1 MEINWNIFVF
11 YCKADLFCDI
21 LQTDFVE
28 NDDSEKS
35 IDIFPYIQR
44 ATLDMI
50 LETAM
55 GIQPN
60 MQVEKRSDYGN
71 SIQTINHIFQQ
82 RQVLP
87 WYQVF
92 GR

>member
-1 MEINWNIFVF
+1 M
-11 YCKADLFCDI
+11 FCDV
-21 LQTDFVE
+21 LQKDFIE
-28 NDDSEKS
+28 MDDLEKS

-55 GIQPN
+55 GIPLNIQL
-60 MQVEKRSDYGN
+60 EKSSDYGN
-71 SIQTINHIFQQ
+71 SIQRINHIFQQ

-92 GR
+92 IR

>member
-1 MEINWNIFVF
+1 M
-11 YCKADLFCDI
+11 FCDV
-21 LQTDFVE
+21 LQKDFVE
-28 NDDSEKS
+28 NDDLEKS

-55 GIQPN
+55 GIQLN
-60 MQVEKRSDYGN
+60 IQLEKSSDYGN
-71 SIQTINHIFQQ
+71 SIQRINHIFQQ

-92 GR
+92 IR

>member
-1 MEINWNIFVF
+1 M
-11 YCKADLFCDI
+11 FCDG
-21 LQTDFVE
+21 LQKDFVE
-28 NDDSEKS
+28 NDDLEKS

-55 GIQPN
+55 GIQLN
-60 MQVEKRSDYGN
+60 IQLEKSSDYGN
-71 SIQTINHIFQQ
+71 SIQRINHIFQQ

-92 GR
+92 IR

>member
-1 MEINWNIFVF
+1 M
-11 YCKADLFCDI
+11 FCDV
-21 LQTDFVE
+21 LQKDFVE
-28 NDDSEKS
+28 NDDLEKS

-55 GIQPN
+55 GIPLNIQL
-60 MQVEKRSDYGN
+60 EKNSDYGN
-71 SIQTINHIFQQ
+71 SIQRINHIFQQ

-92 GR
+92 IR

>member
-1 MEINWNIFVF
+1 M
-11 YCKADLFCDI
+11 FCDV
-21 LQTDFVE
+21 LQKDFVK
-28 NDDSEKS
+28 NDELEKS

-55 GIQPN
+55 GIQLN
-60 MQVEKRSDYGN
+60 IQLEKSSDYGN
-71 SIQTINHIFQQ
+71 SIQRINHIFQQ

-92 GR
+92 IR

>member
-1 MEINWNIFVF
+1 M
-11 YCKADLFCDI
+11 FCDV
-21 LQTDFVE
+21 LQKDFVE
-28 NDDSEKS
+28 NDDLEKA
-35 IDIFPYIQR
+35 IDIFPYVQR

-55 GIQPN
+55 GIQLN
-60 MQVEKRSDYGN
+60 IQLEKSSDYGN
-71 SIQTINHIFQQ
+71 SIQRINHIFQQ

-92 GR
+92 IR

>member
-1 MEINWNIFVF
+1 M
-11 YCKADLFCDI
+11 FCDV
-21 LQTDFVE
+21 LQKDFVE
-28 NDDSEKS
+28 NDDLEKS

-55 GIQPN
+55 GIQLN
-60 MQVEKRSDYGN
+60 IQLEKSSDYGN
-71 SIQTINHIFQQ
+71 SIQRINHIFQQ

-87 WYQVF
+87 WYQVIIKQ
-92 GR
+92 R

>member
-1 MEINWNIFVF
+1 M
-11 YCKADLFCDI
+11 FCDV
-21 LQTDFVE
+21 LQKDFVE
-28 NDDSEKS
+28 NDDLEKA
-35 IDIFPYIQR
+35 IDIFPYVQR

-55 GIQPN
+55 GIQLN
-60 MQVEKRSDYGN
+60 IQLEKSSDYGN
-71 SIQTINHIFQQ
+71 SIQRINHIFQQ

-92 GR
+92 VR

>member
-1 MEINWNIFVF
+1 M
-11 YCKADLFCDI
+11 FCDV
-21 LQTDFVE
+21 LQKDFVE
-28 NDDSEKS
+28 NDDLEKA
-35 IDIFPYIQR
+35 IDIFPYVQR

-55 GIQPN
+55 GIQLN
-60 MQVEKRSDYGN
+60 IQLEKSSDYGN
-71 SIQTINHIFQQ
+71 SIQRINHIFQQ

-92 GR
+92 IT

>member
-1 MEINWNIFVF
+1 M
-11 YCKADLFCDI
+11 FCDV
-21 LQTDFVE
+21 LQKDFVE
-28 NDDSEKS
+28 NDDLEKS

-55 GIQPN
+55 GTQLN
-60 MQVEKRSDYGN
+60 TQLEKSSDYGN
-71 SIQTINHIFQQ
+71 SIQRIVHIFQQ

-92 GR
+92 IR